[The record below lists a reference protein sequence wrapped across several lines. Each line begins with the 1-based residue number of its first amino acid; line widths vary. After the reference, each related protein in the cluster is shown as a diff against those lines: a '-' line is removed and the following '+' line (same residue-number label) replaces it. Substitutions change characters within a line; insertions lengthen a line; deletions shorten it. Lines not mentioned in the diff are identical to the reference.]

1 MSGARAGRRELLQR
15 IAQAFGAEAPPP
27 QGAVAAP
34 SQWCD
39 PEREEI
45 AEALGGKRW
54 TELALPVLRYHH
66 EALIFLAPEAFRYYL
81 PAYLSAAAGSYRTS
95 GSLPGSVVSA
105 LTPPEPDGPA
115 DPRFQAR
122 FGALTPPQSAAV
134 AAFVA
139 YMRAE
144 HGRDYPRDELGKLL
158 ERYWGRFLPPAE

>member
-1 MSGARAGRRELLQR
+1 MTRARGPRGELLRR
-15 IAQAFGAEAPPP
+15 IAAAFGADDPPP
-27 QGAVAAP
+27 AGAVAAA
-34 SQWCD
+34 SEWCD

-54 TELALPVLRYHH
+54 PELQLPVLRYHH
-66 EALIFLAPEAFRYYL
+66 EALFLLSPEAFRYYL
-81 PAYLSAAAGSYRTS
+81 PAYLSAVAGYYRTS

-122 FGALTPPQSAAV
+122 FGALTAPQSSAV

-144 HGRDYPRDELGKLL
+144 HGRDFPRYDLGKLL
-158 ERYWGRFLPPAE
+158 ERYWGQFLPPGE